1 MPKKKKDNLYFT
13 KDHELAIIKYASSV
27 DRYEKQKLYEI
38 WIQPAFNEMVDK
50 ICFTYRF
57 TSLPNSEYLRDDC
70 KLWLVTILEK
80 YDASKGYK
88 AFSYF
93 SVITK
98 NWFIQQTK
106 KKDKRARRE
115 IDIEDV
121 YTEIEENNSVLID
134 SHTEET
140 EKAEFWSYLLQ
151 NINLWVEEENQIN
164 NQKDSMTND
173 LRVLLAI
180 KSILENPDDVEIL
193 NKKAIFLYLREITG
207 LNTKQIALSLKK
219 YRDKYSYFKYKW
231 HNM

>member
-1 MPKKKKDNLYFT
+1 MPRKKKDNLYFT
-13 KDHELAIIKYASSV
+13 KDHEIAIIKYAGSN

-38 WIQPAFNEMVDK
+38 WIQPAFSEMVDK

-80 YDASKGYK
+80 FNADKGHK

-93 SVITK
+93 SVVTK

-106 KKDKRARRE
+106 KKDKRIKRE
-115 IDIEDV
+115 VDIEDV
-121 YTEIEENNSVLID
+121 HSELEESSLVA
-134 SHTEET
+134 SSSYEEEQ
-140 EKAEFWSYLLQ
+140 EKSQFWEFLLT
-151 NINLWVEEENQIN
+151 NISIWVEEE
-164 NQKDSMTND
+164 KDDGREPISND

-180 KSILENPDDVEIL
+180 KNILENPDDIEIL

-207 LNTKQIALSLKK
+207 LNTKQIAISLKK
-219 YRDKYSYFKYKW
+219 YRDKYSKSKTEWF
-231 HNM
+231 NT

>member
-13 KDHELAIIKYASSV
+13 KDHESAIIKYASSA

-80 YDASKGYK
+80 YDPSKGYK

-106 KKDKRARRE
+106 KKDKRIKRE
-115 IDIEDV
+115 IDFDDV
-121 YTEIEENNSVLID
+121 FTEIEESSVTSTD
-134 SHTEET
+134 VYNEEK
-140 EKAEFWSYLLQ
+140 ERAEFWIYLLQ
-151 NINLWVEEENQIN
+151 NINLWVEEEKTNREVM
-164 NQKDSMTND
+164 SND

-180 KSILENPDDVEIL
+180 KNVLENPDDIEIL

-219 YRDKYSYFKYKW
+219 YRDKYSKFKFKW
-231 HNM
+231 QNM